1 MDDIPQINTSAGRH
15 KYSIKCNFLNHPLWK
30 RTCFLI
36 SNLFAIAIF
45 FNIDI
50 GQTIDSY
57 TESAKQ
63 TKVVYILT
71 QFQKI
76 LQEKFS
82 KINRK
87 HSSSQHAR
95 VDFQEDW
102 NLYIDIG
109 VFYEHYEGSS
119 QYVGVFFYS
128 EIGFKYYVWT
138 RWKTFL
144 IWFFPLIF

>member
-1 MDDIPQINTSAGRH
+1 M
-15 KYSIKCNFLNHPLWK
+15 NHPLWK

-119 QYVGVFFYS
+119 QYVGVFFIRKLASNTMYELDGRHS
-128 EIGFKYYVWT
+128 WFDF
-138 RWKTFL
+138 FL
-144 IWFFPLIF
+144 QFF

>member
-1 MDDIPQINTSAGRH
+1 MQFLEPPAVKKDV
-15 KYSIKCNFLNHPLWK
+15 FLNQQFVCDSK
-30 RTCFLI
+30 F
-36 SNLFAIAIF
+36 F

-87 HSSSQHAR
+87 HSSSQLAR

-119 QYVGVFFYS
+119 QYVGGFFNS

>member
-1 MDDIPQINTSAGRH
+1 MQ
-15 KYSIKCNFLNHPLWK
+15 FLEPPAVK
-30 RTCFLI
+30 KDVFLDQQFVCD
-36 SNLFAIAIF
+36 SNF

-57 TESAKQ
+57 IESAKQ

-95 VDFQEDW
+95 VDFQED
-102 NLYIDIG
+102 
-109 VFYEHYEGSS
+109 
-119 QYVGVFFYS
+119 
-128 EIGFKYYVWT
+128 
-138 RWKTFL
+138 
-144 IWFFPLIF
+144 

>member
-1 MDDIPQINTSAGRH
+1 MQFLEPPAVKKDV
-15 KYSIKCNFLNHPLWK
+15 FLNQQFV
-30 RTCFLI
+30 CD
-36 SNLFAIAIF
+36 SNF
-45 FNIDI
+45 FFHIDI

-95 VDFQEDW
+95 VDFQED
-102 NLYIDIG
+102 
-109 VFYEHYEGSS
+109 
-119 QYVGVFFYS
+119 
-128 EIGFKYYVWT
+128 
-138 RWKTFL
+138 
-144 IWFFPLIF
+144 

>member
-1 MDDIPQINTSAGRH
+1 MQFLEPPAVKKDV
-15 KYSIKCNFLNHPLWK
+15 FLNQQFV
-30 RTCFLI
+30 CD
-36 SNLFAIAIF
+36 SNFF

-50 GQTIDSY
+50 GKTIDSY

-87 HSSSQHAR
+87 HFSSQHAR
-95 VDFQEDW
+95 VDFQED
-102 NLYIDIG
+102 
-109 VFYEHYEGSS
+109 
-119 QYVGVFFYS
+119 
-128 EIGFKYYVWT
+128 
-138 RWKTFL
+138 
-144 IWFFPLIF
+144 